1 MNVRT
6 PQTGTMLRSGRGW
19 TTSVAMPRAP
29 HSFNKR
35 TAFTL
40 LEVVLALSLAVIL
53 LGAIFTAMDQSWK
66 MTATGR
72 EEMERSQLARALM
85 RKIALDIR
93 SIAYV
98 PPVTDSDAT
107 SGSTGS
113 SSGTSSSS
121 ISGSSGSSTAS
132 TTGSTGSSSTSGSSS
147 SGSTSSTT
155 GSSSTTDSEEPSAR
169 SIGIRGNAQRI
180 EMHISRARRDLE
192 FSANLDGAKM
202 HSHTSDLRVVTYQL
216 AMAGVSMPG
225 GAMMQGLVRTE
236 GDRMATQ
243 MVEEKG
249 AAPTSLSLPQAL
261 APEVATVQFRFF
273 DGVTWFTVWDSE
285 EAGRLPRAVEVIITF
300 APSQAKLGPAL
311 RTNVSQSTNTF
322 RSVVLI
328 PISEPLPA
336 ELTP

>member
-6 PQTGTMLRSGRGW
+6 LQTGTMRRRDRGW
-19 TTSVAMPRAP
+19 TIPVAMPRTLL
-29 HSFNKR
+29 SSDKR
-35 TAFTL
+35 AAFTL
-40 LEVVLALSLAVIL
+40 LEVVLALSLAVVL

-66 MTATGR
+66 MTSRGR

-85 RKIALDIR
+85 RKIAIDIR

-98 PPVTDSDAT
+98 PPPVTDSD
-107 SGSTGS
+107 ST
-113 SSGTSSSS
+113 TSS
-121 ISGSSGSSTAS
+121 SGSSGSSTAASAASAASSAAS
-132 TTGSTGSSSTSGSSS
+132 TASS

-155 GSSSTTDSEEPSAR
+155 GSSSTTDSDEPSAR
-169 SIGIRGNAQRI
+169 SIGIRGNTQRI

-243 MVEEKG
+243 LVEEKG

-261 APEVATVQFRFF
+261 APEVAMVQFRFF

-311 RTNVSQSTNTF
+311 RVNVSQSTNTF

-328 PISEPLPA
+328 PISDPLPA
-336 ELTP
+336 EFAP

>member
-1 MNVRT
+1 M
-6 PQTGTMLRSGRGW
+6 
-19 TTSVAMPRAP
+19 
-29 HSFNKR
+29 
-35 TAFTL
+35 
-40 LEVVLALSLAVIL
+40 
-53 LGAIFTAMDQSWK
+53 
-66 MTATGR
+66 
-72 EEMERSQLARALM
+72 
-85 RKIALDIR
+85 
-93 SIAYV
+93 
-98 PPVTDSDAT
+98 
-107 SGSTGS
+107 
-113 SSGTSSSS
+113 
-121 ISGSSGSSTAS
+121 
-132 TTGSTGSSSTSGSSS
+132 
-147 SGSTSSTT
+147 
-155 GSSSTTDSEEPSAR
+155 
-169 SIGIRGNAQRI
+169 

-243 MVEEKG
+243 LVEEKG

-300 APSQAKLGPAL
+300 APSQAKTGPAL
-311 RTNVSQSTNTF
+311 RVNVSQSTNTF

-328 PISEPLPA
+328 PISDPLPA
-336 ELTP
+336 EFAP

>member
-1 MNVRT
+1 
-6 PQTGTMLRSGRGW
+6 
-19 TTSVAMPRAP
+19 
-29 HSFNKR
+29 
-35 TAFTL
+35 
-40 LEVVLALSLAVIL
+40 
-53 LGAIFTAMDQSWK
+53 
-66 MTATGR
+66 
-72 EEMERSQLARALM
+72 
-85 RKIALDIR
+85 
-93 SIAYV
+93 
-98 PPVTDSDAT
+98 
-107 SGSTGS
+107 
-113 SSGTSSSS
+113 
-121 ISGSSGSSTAS
+121 
-132 TTGSTGSSSTSGSSS
+132 
-147 SGSTSSTT
+147 
-155 GSSSTTDSEEPSAR
+155 
-169 SIGIRGNAQRI
+169 
-180 EMHISRARRDLE
+180 MHISRARRDLE

-311 RTNVSQSTNTF
+311 RVNVSQSTNTF

-328 PISEPLPA
+328 PISDPLPA
-336 ELTP
+336 EFAP

>member
-1 MNVRT
+1 
-6 PQTGTMLRSGRGW
+6 
-19 TTSVAMPRAP
+19 MPRAR
-29 HSFNKR
+29 HSSNKR

-66 MTATGR
+66 MTASGR

-85 RKIALDIR
+85 RKIAIDIR

-98 PPVTDSDAT
+98 PPPPTESDS
-107 SGSTGS
+107 
-113 SSGTSSSS
+113 TSSSTPS
-121 ISGSSGSSTAS
+121 TTPSTQPSGNNQAPAPADPSSTA
-132 TTGSTGSSSTSGSSS
+132 
-147 SGSTSSTT
+147 
-155 GSSSTTDSEEPSAR
+155 DSDTPSPR
-169 SIGIRGNAQRI
+169 SIGIRGNTQRI

-243 MVEEKG
+243 LVEEKG

-261 APEVATVQFRFF
+261 APEVGTIQFRFF

-285 EAGRLPRAVEVIITF
+285 ESGRLPRAVEVIITF
-300 APSQAKLGPAL
+300 APSQTKLGPAL
-311 RTNVSQSTNTF
+311 RANVSQSTNTF

-328 PISEPLPA
+328 PVSEPLPA
-336 ELTP
+336 EFTP

>member
-1 MNVRT
+1 MNVRI
-6 PQTGTMLRSGRGW
+6 PQTSAMLRSGRGG
-19 TTSVAMPRAP
+19 TIPVTLPRTP
-29 HSFNKR
+29 RSSNQR
-35 TAFTL
+35 SAFTL

-66 MTATGR
+66 MTSRGR

-85 RKIALDIR
+85 RKIAIDIR

-98 PPVTDSDAT
+98 PPPVTDSDST
-107 SGSTGS
+107 SGSS
-113 SSGTSSSS
+113 STTSS
-121 ISGSSGSSTAS
+121 SGSSGSTTAASAASTAS
-132 TTGSTGSSSTSGSSS
+132 SSSS

-155 GSSSTTDSEEPSAR
+155 GTSSTTDSDEPSAR
-169 SIGIRGNAQRI
+169 SIGIRGNTQRI

-216 AMAGVSMPG
+216 AMPGVSIMPG
-225 GAMMQGLVRTE
+225 GAMMQGLIRTE

-243 MVEEKG
+243 LVEEKG

-300 APSQAKLGPAL
+300 APSQAKTGPAL
-311 RTNVSQSTNTF
+311 RVNVSQSTNTF
-322 RSVVLI
+322 RTVVLI
-328 PISEPLPA
+328 PISDPLPA
-336 ELTP
+336 EFAP

>member
-6 PQTGTMLRSGRGW
+6 PQTATMLRSGRGA
-19 TTSVAMPRAP
+19 TIPVAMPRTLLSSDRRA
-29 HSFNKR
+29 
-35 TAFTL
+35 AFTL

-66 MTATGR
+66 MTASGR

-85 RKIALDIR
+85 RKFAIDIR
-93 SIAYV
+93 SIAYAP
-98 PPVTDSDAT
+98 PPVTDSDST
-107 SGSTGS
+107 SSSTGS

-121 ISGSSGSSTAS
+121 SGSSGSSTAS
-132 TTGSTGSSSTSGSSS
+132 TASTGSSSSSS

-155 GSSSTTDSEEPSAR
+155 GSSSTTPSDEPSAR
-169 SIGIRGNAQRI
+169 SIGIRGNSQQI

-202 HSHTSDLRVVTYQL
+202 QSHTSDLRVVTYQL
-216 AMAGVSMPG
+216 AMAGVSMPN

-243 MVEEKG
+243 LVEEKG
-249 AAPTSLSLPQAL
+249 SAPTSLSLPQAL
-261 APEVATVQFRFF
+261 APEVASVQFRFF
-273 DGVTWFTVWDSE
+273 DGVSWFTVWDSE
-285 EAGRLPRAVEVIITF
+285 EAGRLPRAVEVVITF

-336 ELTP
+336 EFTP